1 MRSIWTEAG
10 WLAVILCMTANA
22 DHAQT
27 PSPTATSDLGG
38 TTWQLVK
45 FQGSDDTTLVPDE
58 RSKYTIAFDR
68 DGGVVVRVDCNR
80 GHGSWRSTG
89 PQQIQF
95 SPMALT
101 RAMCPPS
108 PLNDRFV
115 REWEYIR
122 SYILK
127 DGHLFLSLM
136 VDGGIYEYESM
147 SPQGLPDLPATFT
160 GTLPCA
166 DCPGI
171 KYRLGINSDHTFSSH
186 MAYEERTTSFD
197 DSGKWELTDNGQVL
211 VLHVSRNATDKF
223 AIRDSDTLRKLDMN
237 GHEIDSKLNYD
248 LKREPASALTE
259 RSGTVVS
266 LENTHWSLIRLGESS
281 LSAYP
286 HQNEAY
292 IVLDPSTHRVSGSG
306 GCNRLMGSYKVDG
319 DHLKFS
325 QMAGSMMACVQG
337 METEQGFLQALTR
350 VNTWKVND
358 SGLELFDTSGKL
370 LVQFEAHV
378 AK

>member
-1 MRSIWTEAG
+1 MFAS
-10 WLAVILCMTANA
+10 A
-22 DHAQT
+22 DPAQI
-27 PSPTATSDLGG
+27 PSSTATGDLGG
-38 TTWQLVK
+38 TSWQLVK

-58 RSKYTIAFDR
+58 GSKYTIAFDR
-68 DGGVVVRVDCNR
+68 DGGVVVRADCNR
-80 GHGSWRSTG
+80 GHGSWSSTG

-115 REWEYIR
+115 RDWEYIR

-136 VDGGIYEYESM
+136 VDGGIYEYEPM
-147 SPQGLPDLPATFT
+147 SPQGSSSALPDLPSTFT

-171 KYRLGINSDHTFSSH
+171 KYRLSINPDQTFSSH
-186 MAYEERTTSFD
+186 MAYEERNASFED
-197 DSGKWELTDNGQVL
+197 TGKWELTDNGRVL
-211 VLHVSRNATDKF
+211 VLHGSHNATDKF
-223 AIRDSDTLRKLDMN
+223 AVRDSDTLRKLDMN
-237 GHEIDSKLNYD
+237 GNEIESKLNYD
-248 LKREPASALTE
+248 LKREPASASTE
-259 RSGTVVS
+259 RSGTAVS
-266 LENTHWSLIRLGESS
+266 LENTHWSLTRLGESS
-281 LSAYP
+281 LSADP

-292 IVLDPSTHRVSGSG
+292 FVLDPSTHRVSGSG

-325 QMAGSMMACVQG
+325 QIAGSMMACVQG
-337 METEQGFLQALTR
+337 METEQGFLQALSR

-358 SGLELFDTSGKL
+358 SGLVLFDSSGKL
-370 LVQFEAHV
+370 LAQFEAH
-378 AK
+378 ATQ